1 MSRAHHHLF
10 RLLGVG
16 TVGAALLVACGGEE
30 PEPKVAKPPVAA
42 STSAPASASVTTP
55 PPPAEPTLD
64 ERKAKAKAAI
74 DAKDWATAKAELQAV
89 IAKKPDDAVAQRWL
103 GDVHTAQGNY
113 PGATDAYLAA
123 SKADGGK
130 DEGLALA
137 ALDGLRKAKRWDDAI
152 SLAQL
157 ALKSNDKSMPLWL
170 SLGLAQQH
178 KGDHEAS
185 IDTYSKMTVAFPD
198 EPELWA
204 RLALAQAHAGKKD
217 EAKKS
222 AKAGVDAWLAARDP
236 KKKKDVKLGAGA
248 EEIAMLARAYRRAGD
263 ANGALGALGKY
274 AIPKDETA
282 TELEIEKGFAL
293 RAKKDLKGAEAQ
305 VKKALASGGDGY
317 APAHLLWAGISVD
330 QKKLDDA
337 KKHFADYKSRVGEG
351 APAWWADAKEIE
363 ASIK

>member
-1 MSRAHHHLF
+1 MSRAHHNLF
-10 RLLGVG
+10 RLLGAG
-16 TVGAALLVACGGEE
+16 TIGAAMLVACGGEE
-30 PEPKVAKPPVAA
+30 PEPKVAKPPAAA
-42 STSAPASASVTTP
+42 SSSAPAAASVTTP
-55 PPPAEPTLD
+55 PPPAEPTID

-74 DAKDWATAKAELQAV
+74 DAKDWATAKVELQAV
-89 IAKKPDDAVAQRWL
+89 IAKKADDAVAQRWL
-103 GDVHTAQGNY
+103 GDVLTAEGNY
-113 PGATDAYLAA
+113 AGATDAYLAA

-130 DEGLALA
+130 DETLALA
-137 ALDGLRKAKRWDDAI
+137 ALAGLAKAKRWDDSIA
-152 SLAQL
+152 LAQL

-178 KGDHEAS
+178 KGDNEAS
-185 IDTYSKMTVAFPD
+185 IDTYTKMTAAFPD

-222 AKAGVDAWLAARDP
+222 AKTGLDRWSEARDP

-248 EEIAMLARAYRRAGD
+248 EEIAMLSRAYRRAGD

-274 AIPKDETA
+274 TIPKDETA
-282 TELEIEKGFAL
+282 TELETEKGFAL

-330 QKKLDDA
+330 QKNLDDA
-337 KKHFADYKSRVGEG
+337 KKHFADYKARVGEG